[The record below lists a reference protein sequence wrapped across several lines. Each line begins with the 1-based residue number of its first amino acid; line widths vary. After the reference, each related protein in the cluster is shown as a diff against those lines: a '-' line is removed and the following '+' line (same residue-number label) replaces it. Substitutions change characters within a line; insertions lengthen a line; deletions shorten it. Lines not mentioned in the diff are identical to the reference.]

1 MARVVAKL
9 SRCVYEDAIY
19 RRGRRI
25 FMIINGKKREFPD
38 GTSVREMLSSLNL
51 DAEKVVVEV
60 NQSIIEKRMF
70 AEHAL
75 NTGDKIEIIAFV
87 GGG

>member
-1 MARVVAKL
+1 
-9 SRCVYEDAIY
+9 
-19 RRGRRI
+19 
-25 FMIINGKKREFPD
+25 MIINGKKREIPD

-60 NQSIIEKRMF
+60 NQSIIEKGMF
-70 AEHAL
+70 LDHAL

>member
-1 MARVVAKL
+1 
-9 SRCVYEDAIY
+9 
-19 RRGRRI
+19 
-25 FMIINGKKREFPD
+25 MIINGKQRDFPD
-38 GTSVREMLSSLNL
+38 GTCVLDMLSSLNL

-60 NQSIIEKRMF
+60 NETILEKSVF
-70 AEHAL
+70 TYHVL